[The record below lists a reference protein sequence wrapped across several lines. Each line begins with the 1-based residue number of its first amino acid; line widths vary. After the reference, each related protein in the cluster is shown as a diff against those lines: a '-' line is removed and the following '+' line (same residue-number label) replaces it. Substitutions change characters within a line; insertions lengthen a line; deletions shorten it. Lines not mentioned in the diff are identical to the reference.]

1 LAIVGDGGVLVKT
14 AQVSLLSIVLG
25 FCLGPAPVLAQS
37 GANALGCFTKAEM
50 AAERLVREGLRLREG
65 ALGCDGP
72 PWEKGT
78 KPLWQ
83 DIDSKFA
90 QRFQAQTRT
99 RAKAFQREFA
109 DDAENHLT
117 QWDGRMV
124 MYFRHYPLSDDYC
137 DSIKELLQEVQ
148 KKGWSV
154 VDSRAGKDRI
164 PVEMDYRSC
173 NR

>member
-1 LAIVGDGGVLVKT
+1 M
-14 AQVSLLSIVLG
+14 SIVLG
-25 FCLGPAPVLAQS
+25 LCLVPAAVRAQS
-37 GANALGCFTKAEM
+37 GPNALGCFTKAEL

-72 PWEKGT
+72 PWQKGT

-83 DIDSKFA
+83 DIDGKFA

-109 DDAENHLT
+109 DDAEDHLT
-117 QWDGRMV
+117 MWDARTV
-124 MYFRHYPLSDDYC
+124 MYFRHFPLSDDYC
-137 DSIKELLQEVQ
+137 DSLKETLQEVQ
-148 KKGWSV
+148 KKGWNLLAT
-154 VDSRAGKDRI
+154 RAGKDRI